1 MEVLISNH
9 EKNFIID
16 GVQEGVRNDGRS
28 AKDYRPLSLETGV
41 LVGSNG
47 SARLQLGDTDVLV
60 AVKADLTLVERAE
73 LVDTQRLRFFVDIS
87 ANASPKFSGRG
98 GNDQAEEW
106 AKALASAFGNAS
118 PSAIP
123 DMAKLVL
130 APTQLWCLYVDVVV
144 LQFDGNA
151 MDAIS
156 LGVKAALADTEIC
169 NVVVRPA
176 DEGKVHIDM
185 PDEISTWHIDM
196 TEAPLVIGVNKIGD
210 QCVLDA
216 DLMEE
221 MCSSS
226 TLYVGV
232 QPPPPPSTDPT
243 KSDKKQHSVNDDGD
257 DASQM
262 AMVTLL
268 KKVRGGSLEVDSVD
282 EMIARAA
289 EAAVALNRALLARLK
304 QLEAKKCS
312 APEAPR
318 RAALFG
324 FS

>member
-1 MEVLISNH
+1 MDVLISNH

-73 LVDTQRLRFFVDIS
+73 LVGTQRLRFFVDIA

-106 AKALASAFGNAS
+106 AKALASAFSNAS

-185 PDEISTWHIDM
+185 PDEISTWHMDM

-232 QPPPPPSTDPT
+232 QPPPPADTVKCDDWPD
-243 KSDKKQHSVNDDGD
+243 SVNDDGD

-282 EMIARAA
+282 EMIARAT
-289 EAAVALNRALLARLK
+289 EAAVALNGALLARLE

-312 APEAPR
+312 ASATPR
-318 RAALFG
+318 RAALFRL
-324 FS
+324 S